1 MDLEYDELVRMIDN
15 QIAASLERIL
25 PQLEDFN
32 LWVIVKNE
40 VEWLRAP

>member
-15 QIAASLERIL
+15 QIAASLERIGD
-25 PQLEDFN
+25 QLEFDA
-32 LWVIVKNE
+32 WVIVKSE